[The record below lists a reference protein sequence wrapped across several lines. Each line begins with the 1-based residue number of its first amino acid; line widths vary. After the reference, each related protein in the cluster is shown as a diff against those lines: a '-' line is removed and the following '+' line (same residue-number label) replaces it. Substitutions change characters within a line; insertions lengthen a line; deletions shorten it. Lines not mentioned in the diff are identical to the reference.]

1 MDPFATYHSADL
13 PPGLPPMRLVNRRT
27 LEHAGACPF
36 CGGDHRSDRFHVW
49 LEPGKERFW
58 CRACNS
64 KGPLRKLLGD
74 DARPRISFA
83 PRARR
88 RTRSEAA
95 TPVPAHQAHYRALYT
110 AVALWAHGLL
120 RDPANPDPLAYLHRR
135 GLDDRTIDEAVLGV
149 TFRDPAALADMLRR
163 DYAELLP
170 YAEEAGVLTR
180 DPAGQLRAHANLC
193 GCLVF
198 PYIAGGEIVDLRTR
212 TYPGKGYKSLP
223 GGYTERG
230 AVFPFGWDTLDGAD
244 TVILTEGEFKALAV
258 TQGYRAGRLSVPALA
273 HPGLSYLREEWPA
286 QLLARGVRTVILAYD
301 SQRRA
306 VKDGVLQLASE
317 ETWTIRH
324 GQRLHAAGLSVRA
337 LRLPLAPGQDKAD
350 LDAFLLEQSA
360 ARLQHAIDTAPSLAE
375 YHRSLPQPLL
385 QRAGLPLPGSYPLR
399 RARPQRLH
407 LPAAITPAASPAVP
421 LAEARAQIA
430 AQVRD
435 HALGGQGF
443 LVLAHPPGAGKGHNT
458 TLGLKQ
464 YLLAHPTPGQII
476 WTALRKEQINDQQGL
491 QLVPLHGRNQGNCRK
506 IGEAQ
511 ALSAKGYSV
520 RETLCQRR
528 CPYVGSCGY
537 LRQFTQEAD
546 FFASMPLMQATSWW
560 KEASVVVLDEF
571 DPARLSRIV
580 ALTTADLAAIARA
593 TTCAHA
599 QTVLGWVAR
608 LVGDATDR
616 AVAGSMLLAEL
627 EGLAQTDSMNL
638 LATVQAAIDALPPEE
653 EQFMLPGF
661 PQGATILDYENL
673 PPNYLTTLLHQ
684 LAREGRKRLTGLPF
698 TSRLEVRGGRLWL
711 YLRIE
716 HLIQQLARPEQP
728 KVLLDAT
735 VNADLLRAIF
745 PATPIQLE
753 QPRIAGGATVIQVIS
768 RDWAKSGLR
777 GKRREQWYDEV
788 AQAIRP
794 GRPTL
799 VVCTQACEE
808 GLRAAL
814 RARGHDQAVVAH
826 YGALRGSNAFKGYDV
841 VLAQVYHP
849 NLEAIAR
856 EGRAL
861 FADDPDPLDEQ
872 VVTTDR
878 VLQDAAGARWA
889 VQVPTFADARL
900 AALLENKREAELVQ
914 AALRGRPFDH
924 PEAQITLLFGL
935 PLPSLPPTVV
945 REGEVTPTSNAG
957 REATTRAQIV
967 DAARQLLDQGT
978 RVIGVD
984 DLAAETG
991 VSVVTIRKHWT
1002 HVAARLQLRSI
1013 TQRRAAPLA
1022 WGGTRLY
1029 ERQVL
1034 VRRGRWAP
1042 PPPIRDEFDP
1052 PEEQVNGSDAITTDQ
1067 ARNMLFATGVIRRSS
1082 CTEPSTNPSAA
1093 PGRATPT
1100 YGRRRSRPPS
1110 RKQPGQRRT

>member
-1 MDPFATYHSADL
+1 
-13 PPGLPPMRLVNRRT
+13 MRLVNRRT

-49 LEPGKERFW
+49 LERGKERFW

-74 DARPRISFA
+74 DARPRLAFA
-83 PRARR
+83 PRTQRRARA
-88 RTRSEAA
+88 EEA
-95 TPVPAHQAHYRALYT
+95 TPVPAHQAHYRALY
-110 AVALWAHGLL
+110 ASVALWAHGLL
-120 RDPANPDPLAYLHRR
+120 RDPANPDPLAYLHQR
-135 GLDDRTIDEAVLGV
+135 GLDDRTIDAAVLGV
-149 TFRDPAALADMLRR
+149 TLRDPAALADMLTR
-163 DYAELLP
+163 DYPELLP

-180 DPAGQLRAHANLC
+180 DHAGQLRAHANLC

-198 PYIAGGEIVDLRTR
+198 PYIAGREIVDLRTR

-223 GGYTERG
+223 GGYTDRG
-230 AVFPFGWDTLDGAD
+230 ARFPFGWDALDDTD

-258 TQGYRAGRLSVPALA
+258 TQGYLAGRLSVPALA

-286 QLLARGVRTVILAYD
+286 LLLARGVRTVILAYD

-306 VKDGVLQLASE
+306 AKDGVMQLAAE

-324 GQRLHAAGLSVRA
+324 GQRLEAAGLGVRA

-350 LDAFLLEQSA
+350 LDSFLLEHNA
-360 ARLQHAIDTAPSLAE
+360 ARLQHAIDAAPTLAE
-375 YHRSLPQPLL
+375 YHSSLPLPLL

-399 RARPQRLH
+399 RARPQRLE
-407 LPAAITPAASPAVP
+407 LPPAAAPAAAPSVP
-421 LAEARAQIA
+421 LAEARAQII

-458 TLGLKQ
+458 TLGLTQ
-464 YLLAHPTPGQII
+464 YLQAHPTPGQIV
-476 WTALRKEQINDQQGL
+476 WTALRKDQIHDQRGL

-506 IGEAQ
+506 FGEAQ
-511 ALSAKGYSV
+511 ALSARGYSV

-528 CPYVGSCGY
+528 CPHLNSCSY
-537 LRQFTQEAD
+537 IHQFAQEAD
-546 FFASMPLMQATSWW
+546 FFASMPLMQATTWW
-560 KEASVVVLDEF
+560 QDAGVVVLDEF

-608 LVGDATDR
+608 LAGDATDR
-616 AVAGSMLLAEL
+616 AIAGGMLLAEL
-627 EGLAQTDSMNL
+627 EALASADGLEL
-638 LATVQAAIDALPPEE
+638 LTTVQAAIDALPPEE
-653 EQFMLPGF
+653 EQYMLPGF
-661 PQGATILDYENL
+661 PRGATLLDYENL

-684 LAREGRKRLTGLPF
+684 LAREGRKRLTGSPF

-716 HLIQQLARPEQP
+716 HLVQQLARPEQP

-735 VNADLLRAIF
+735 VNANLLRAIF
-745 PATPIQLE
+745 PNTPIQLE
-753 QPRIAGGATVIQVIS
+753 QPRITGSASVIQVIS

-777 GKRREQWYDEV
+777 GKRRERWYDEV

-799 VVCTQACEE
+799 IVCTQACEE
-808 GLRAAL
+808 DLKAAL
-814 RARGHDQAVVAH
+814 RARGHDQVVVAH
-826 YGALRGSNAFKGYDV
+826 YGALRGYNAFKGFDI

-849 NLEAIAR
+849 NLEAIVR

-861 FADDPDPLDEQ
+861 FADDPAPLDEQ

-878 VLQDAAGARWA
+878 VLQDGAGVRWA

-924 PEAQITLLFGL
+924 PEARITLMFGL
-935 PLPSLPPTVV
+935 PLPSLPPTIV
-945 REGEVTPTSNAG
+945 REGEVTPASNAG
-957 REATTRAQIV
+957 RQATTRAQLV
-967 DAARQLLDQGT
+967 DAARQLLDRGI

-984 DLAAETG
+984 DLAAQTG
-991 VSVVTIRKHWT
+991 VSVVTIRKHWM

-1022 WGGTRLY
+1022 RGGTRLY

-1034 VRRGRWAP
+1034 VRRGRWVP
-1042 PPPIRDEFDP
+1042 PPPASDQPDV
-1052 PEEQVNGSDAITTDQ
+1052 PEERAIISADDTTDQ
-1067 ARNMLFATGVIRRSS
+1067 ARNMASTTRLIHRPSRITAKIWSFASVRTS
-1082 CTEPSTNPSAA
+1082 
-1093 PGRATPT
+1093 RAM
-1100 YGRRRSRPPS
+1100 YGRRGKLPP
-1110 RKQPGQRRT
+1110 RRGLRRHSTS